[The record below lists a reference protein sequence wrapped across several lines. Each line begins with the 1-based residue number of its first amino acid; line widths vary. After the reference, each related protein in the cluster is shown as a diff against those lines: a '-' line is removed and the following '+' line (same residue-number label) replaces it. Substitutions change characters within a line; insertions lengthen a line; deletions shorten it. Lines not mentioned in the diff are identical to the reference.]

1 MTALPRSSGIQLHI
15 TSLPG
20 GRLGK
25 PAYRFVDWLAA
36 AGQSWWQVLPLGPPD
51 RFRSPYKSRSAF
63 AAWPGLLADPRA
75 PVSAA
80 EIADFRER
88 QAYWIGDWERFS
100 ARRAVADQVRF
111 DREWSALRSYAAE
124 RGVRI
129 LGDVAIYVAP
139 DSADH
144 RAHPELFQ
152 EGLVAGAPPDSFSKT
167 GQLWGNPLYDWPALR
182 RRRYR
187 WWVERLRRTLE
198 LFDLARIDHFRG
210 FVAYWAVPAGAPT
223 AASGSWRR
231 GPGRALFDAVERELV
246 GRELVGREVVGR
258 EVVGREVVGR
268 ERPLPFGAED
278 LGRERPLP
286 FVAED
291 LGVITPPVERL
302 RDSLGLPGMIVLQFG
317 FDPGDPG
324 NPHDPANHREHRLVY
339 TGTHDTDTARGW
351 YESLPASR
359 RALVSRAFAEFGVA
373 EQEPWWGL
381 IGLALRSPARVAM
394 MQAQDILG
402 LGSEARMNDPS
413 RAGGSWRWQ
422 MAERALTPTLARRLR
437 DATEAGGR
445 LPG

>member
-1 MTALPRSSGIQLHI
+1 VTTLPRSSGVQLHI

-20 GRLGK
+20 GRLGA

-51 RFRSPYKSRSAF
+51 RHRSPYKSSSAF
-63 AAWPGLLADPRA
+63 AAWPGLLSDPRA

-80 EIADFRER
+80 EIADFRAR
-88 QAYWIGDWERFS
+88 QSYWIGDWERFS
-100 ARRAVADQVRF
+100 ARGAVADQVRF
-111 DREWSALRSYAAE
+111 QREWSALRSYAAE

-139 DSADH
+139 GSADH

-152 EGLVAGAPPDSFSKT
+152 TGLLAGAPPDSFSET
-167 GQLWGNPLYDWPALR
+167 GQLWGNPLYAWPALR

-223 AASGSWRR
+223 AASGSWKR
-231 GPGRALFDAVERELV
+231 GPGRALFDAVE
-246 GRELVGREVVGR
+246 
-258 EVVGREVVGR
+258 
-268 ERPLPFGAED
+268 GA
-278 LGRERPLP
+278 LGLP

-291 LGVITPPVERL
+291 LGVITPAVEHL

-324 NPHDPANHREHRLVY
+324 NPHDPANHAANRLVY

-351 YESLPASR
+351 YESLPGAR
-359 RALVSRAFAEFGVA
+359 RELVDRALARLGIAAK
-373 EQEPWWGL
+373 QPWWGL
-381 IGLALRSPARVAM
+381 IALAQRSPARVAM
-394 MQAQDILG
+394 MQAQDVLG
-402 LGSEARMNDPS
+402 LGSEARMNDPA

-422 MAERALTPTLARRLR
+422 MGERALTPALARQLR
-437 DATEAGGR
+437 EATEAGGR
-445 LPG
+445 LPQ